1 MSPTQYQNALE
12 AAINLA
18 QAPVLLRDPRT
29 ALAHAT
35 LLRVIDDGATVL
47 APTGKRVQ
55 SPTYAVSRWIQRA
68 IEVTGCAHSSRLVN
82 GFGAINDGGA
92 A

>member
-29 ALAHAT
+29 ALAQAA
-35 LLRVIDDGATVL
+35 LLRAIDDGVTVL

-68 IEVTGCAHSSRLVN
+68 IEVTGCAHSSRLVF
-82 GFGAINDGGA
+82 GFGATNDGGA
-92 A
+92 L